1 MLPSRGLSR
10 CLARQRFDSKVRSF
24 LTGSSQHLRSANGA
38 RQFGTTLRSNG
49 TIRFSQTAGLVGGAR
64 RTVVAV
70 RGAAGAGTVGM
81 LAHGKI
87 SPIVSA
93 TQVRNASTAPQSPA
107 AGSPEAAP
115 TSLPD
120 PAPVDTSSLDNL
132 FEGSRLLDM
141 HDHIGYFKEL
151 GLEFGWGPTSMV
163 QWTLEHIHVYTGLP
177 WWASIAAFAVGLR
190 LLVLKPVWT
199 AYIHSNKMQILRKDP
214 KHAADYA
221 EMQRLFTSTEPNKNM
236 LLAQVRQR
244 ISIAQKAA
252 GVSVMKTMLP
262 MLQVPIG
269 FGAFRFLNNA
279 SKLPVPS
286 FETGGVLW
294 FTDLTAADP
303 YYVLPMVSTSL
314 VLYMFRTLQTNG
326 TMDPS
331 QAPLLKMM
339 QYILTPITFLATLKL
354 NAGVQIY
361 LALSSFLQIVQ
372 TQIQNQPAMRKRA
385 GLPPLGAP
393 IASASSPKIKWEAP
407 RIINTT
413 AVVNSE
419 GEGEGTSS
427 KSPIADFKDAWKGT
441 REKIKTFTGD
451 GVAKKAAA
459 AAEEYEQRRRD
470 EEEEKFLAR
479 RDEAQRRGR
488 RPRRSE

>member
-1 MLPSRGLSR
+1 MLPSRGLSK
-10 CLARQRFDSKVRSF
+10 CLARQRLDSKF
-24 LTGSSQHLRSANGA
+24 LTGPLQHLRPTSGA
-38 RQFGTTLRSNG
+38 RQFGTTLRTNASTG
-49 TIRFSQTAGLVGGAR
+49 TIRFSQTTGLVGRAR

-70 RGAAGAGTVGM
+70 PGAAGAGTVGM
-81 LAHGKI
+81 LAYGKI
-87 SPIVSA
+87 SPLVSA
-93 TQVRNASTAPQSPA
+93 TQVRNASTGPQSPA
-107 AGSPEAAP
+107 AGSSEAAP
-115 TSLPD
+115 ASLPD
-120 PAPVDTSSLDNL
+120 PATVDTSSLDNL

-141 HDHIGYFKEL
+141 HDHIGYLKEL

-163 QWTLEHIHVYTGLP
+163 QWALEHIHVYTGLP
-177 WWASIAAFAVGLR
+177 WWASIVTFAVGLR
-190 LLVLKPVWT
+190 LLVLKPIWT

-221 EMQRLFTSTEPNKNM
+221 EMQRLLTSTDPNKSM

-244 ISIAQKAA
+244 ISLTQKAA

-269 FGAFRFLNNA
+269 FGAFRLLNNA
-279 SKLPVPS
+279 AKLPVPS

-303 YYVLPMVSTSL
+303 YYVLPMISTSL

-372 TQIQNQPAMRKRA
+372 TQIQNQPAMRKLA

-393 IASASSPKIKWEAP
+393 IASASTPKIKWEAP
-407 RIINTT
+407 RTINTT
-413 AVVNSE
+413 AVVHSE
-419 GEGEGTSS
+419 GEGVGS

-441 REKIKTFTGD
+441 REKIKSYTGD

-459 AAEEYEQRRRD
+459 AAEEYEKRRRD
-470 EEEEKFLAR
+470 EEDEKFLAR
-479 RDEAQRRGR
+479 RDEAQRKNR
-488 RPRRSE
+488 RPRRNQ